1 MKTKQQK
8 TEQIEKGVSEIKSS
22 KTIIITD
29 FTGLSANEVNN
40 FRKTLR
46 ELEARLVVMKKRL
59 LKIALQKEN
68 IDIDPKQFEGQSG
81 VVFSDKGIVETSGVV
96 FKFGKQFAK
105 KNFFKILAGYDGE
118 EKKALDGETVKK
130 LGQIPTREV
139 LLGQLAGML
148 LSPMRSLVIV
158 LNEKAKKSN

>member
-8 TEQIEKGVSEIKSS
+8 TEQIEKGIQGIKTS
-22 KTIIITD
+22 KSVVITD

-40 FRKTLR
+40 FRRTLR
-46 ELEARLVVMKKRL
+46 ELGAKLVVMKKRL
-59 LKIALQKEN
+59 LKISLQKEQ
-68 IDIDPKQFEGQSG
+68 IDIDPKQFEGQAG

-105 KNFFKILAGYDGE
+105 KNIFKILAGYDGE

-130 LGQIPTREV
+130 LGQIPPREV
-139 LLGQLAGML
+139 LLGQLVGML
-148 LSPMRSLVIV
+148 TSPMRSFVIV